1 MRAWF
6 LSALRPLAA
15 GVFCSFISFPHAF
28 GIEKDPVVPPSPDAG
43 EAVKASETM
52 VEALVHV
59 DRAKQ
64 RKDYAAAKT
73 ALNRRQVKTYNT
85 LVAALKDYPLLPY
98 LEYQDI
104 GNRLNSLPKAD
115 VAAFLSAYPDSY
127 LSDRLSHRW
136 LRTLATRQKWQ
147 DYNTFYNPELNDP
160 ELACN
165 SLRARLETGDETA
178 YDDVAPL
185 WNIAE
190 SQSKACDP
198 VFTRWIAAGKL
209 TPELLWERHSK
220 ALQAG
225 NTSLASYLSRQMA
238 EPQQKLAALFQDV
251 RRNPGLLA
259 QTTRFSTQSPEM
271 QEIILYGLQRMAL
284 TDAPKALV
292 LWQGYDA
299 QQLFEDSK
307 RLETQYHIATRLLR
321 QDNPEAAETLLSS
334 ISQITS
340 TDLTEALIRD
350 SLRKQDWEKA
360 YTWLTRLPV
369 DAQQTERW
377 LYWRA
382 RIMEELDIKEVDG
395 QSVQSL
401 YNRVAATRSFYGFL
415 SADKLGYEYRLV
427 DKPMLISPELQHQV
441 EQAPG
446 IQRARELYILGDIYG
461 ASREWFHTTRRMKT
475 EEIVAAGRLADRWG
489 WHRQG
494 IQAMIDAEYW
504 DDLQVRFP
512 LAYQEH
518 VATAAKATSV
528 NPLFLF
534 AIARQ
539 ESAFSPDARSS
550 AGALGLMQLMPAT
563 ALHTAKSTGIPY
575 SSKHD
580 LLKPEKNIALG
591 SRYLNQLL
599 NQFNGNRILA
609 AAAYNAGPTRVKQWL
624 SKDDAKLPYDVW
636 IETIPFHETR
646 GYVQNVLSFSV
657 IYGYRT
663 GEKQPFIT
671 PLEAGNSL

>member
-1 MRAWF
+1 MRAWLLF
-6 LSALRPLAA
+6 ALRPISV
-15 GVFCSFISFPHAF
+15 GVFGSFLMISSAI
-28 GIEKDPVVPPSPDAG
+28 GVEKNPVVAPSPDPS
-43 EAVKASETM
+43 EAVAE
-52 VEALVHV
+52 EAIIDTLVQV
-59 DRAKQ
+59 DRTEQ
-64 RKDYAAAKT
+64 RKNYAAAKT
-73 ALNRRQVKTYNT
+73 ALNRRQVQTYKKLIAT
-85 LVAALKDYPLLPY
+85 LEDYPLRPY

-104 GNRLNSLPKAD
+104 GNRLNALPKAE
-115 VAAFLSAYPDSY
+115 VAAFLSEYRDSY

-136 LRTLATRQKWQ
+136 LRILASRQQWQ
-147 DYNTFYNPELNDP
+147 DYNTFYNAELNDA

-178 YDDVAPL
+178 YEDVAPL

-190 SQSKACDP
+190 SQSKTCDP
-198 VFTRWIAAGKL
+198 VFTRWITAGKL
-209 TPELLWERHSK
+209 TPALLWERHSK
-220 ALQAG
+220 AVQAG
-225 NTSLASYLSRQMA
+225 NTGLASYLSRQMA
-238 EPQQKLAALFQDV
+238 EPQKELASLFQEV
-251 RRNPGLLA
+251 RLNPNILS

-271 QEIILYGLQRMAL
+271 QEIILYGLQRLAL
-284 TDAPKALV
+284 QDAPKALT

-321 QDNPEAAETLLSS
+321 QDNQDAAESLLSS

-340 TDLTEALIRD
+340 TDLTEALIRE

-360 YTWLTRLPV
+360 YNWLTRLPV
-369 DAQQTERW
+369 EAQQTERW

-427 DKPMLISPELQHQV
+427 DKPMLISPELQSQV

-446 IQRARELYILGDIYG
+446 VQRARELYILGDIYG

-475 EEIVAAGRLADRWG
+475 DEIVAAGRLADRWG

-528 NPLFLF
+528 NPLLLL

-539 ESAFSPDARSS
+539 ESAFSPDARSP

-563 ALHTAKSTGIPY
+563 ALHTAKRAGIAY
-575 SSKHD
+575 SNKHD

-609 AAAYNAGPTRVKQWL
+609 AAAYNAGPSRVKQWL
-624 SKDDAKLPYDVW
+624 SKEDAKLPYDVW

-671 PLEAGNSL
+671 PLEANNSL

>member
-1 MRAWF
+1 MRASF
-6 LSALRPLAA
+6 FSALRPVYA
-15 GVFCSFISFPHAF
+15 GLLCSFLTLSAF
-28 GIEKDPVVPPSPDAG
+28 ATEKAPVVAPSPA
-43 EAVKASETM
+43 ASEAM
-52 VEALVHV
+52 VEALTKV
-59 DRAKQ
+59 DRSKQ
-64 RKDYAAAKT
+64 RQDYAAAKS
-73 ALNRRQVKTYNT
+73 ALNQKQMQTYRKLLT
-85 LVAALKDYPLLPY
+85 GLEGYPLLPY

-104 GNRLNSLPKAD
+104 GNRMNALPKAD
-115 VAAFLSAYPDSY
+115 VAAFLSKYPDSY
-127 LSDRLSHRW
+127 LADRLSHRW
-136 LRTLATRQKWQ
+136 LRTLANRQQWQ
-147 DYNTFYNPELNDP
+147 DYNTFYNAELGDA
-160 ELACN
+160 ELACY
-165 SLRARLETGDETA
+165 SLRARLETGDKTA
-178 YDDVAPL
+178 FDDVAPL
-185 WNIAE
+185 WNVPE
-190 SQSKACDP
+190 SQHKACDP
-198 VFTRWIAAGKL
+198 VFAQWTAAGKL

-225 NTSLASYLSRQMA
+225 NTDLAGYLSRQMT
-238 EPQQKLAALFQDV
+238 EPQKKLALLYQDV
-251 RRNPGLLA
+251 RRNPGVLA
-259 QTTRFSTQSPEM
+259 QTTRFSKQSSEM
-271 QEIILYGLQRMAL
+271 QEIILYGLQRLALRDAPQAL
-284 TDAPKALV
+284 T

-299 QQLFEDSK
+299 QQLFEDSQ

-321 QDNPEAAETLLSS
+321 QDRQEDAEALLAS
-334 ISQITS
+334 ISHITS
-340 TDLTEALIRD
+340 TNLTEALIRD
-350 SLRKQDWEKA
+350 SLRKMDWEKA
-360 YTWLTRLPV
+360 FTWLTRLPV
-369 DAQQTERW
+369 EAQQTERW

-382 RIMEELDIKEVDG
+382 RIMEELDIKEIDG

-401 YNRVAATRSFYGFL
+401 YNRVAASRSFYGFL

-427 DKPMLISPELQHQV
+427 DKPMVISPALQAQV

-461 ASREWFHTTRRMKT
+461 ASREWFHTTRRMQT

-518 VATAAKATSV
+518 VTNAAKATSV

-550 AGALGLMQLMPAT
+550 AGALGLMQLMPST
-563 ALHTAKSTGIPY
+563 ALHTAKSAGIPY
-575 SSKHD
+575 KSKQD

-609 AAAYNAGPTRVKQWL
+609 AAAYNAGPTRVRQWL

-671 PLEAGNSL
+671 PLEANNSL

>member
-1 MRAWF
+1 MRAWLLF
-6 LSALRPLAA
+6 ALRPISA
-15 GVFCSFISFPHAF
+15 GVFGSFLMVSSAV
-28 GIEKDPVVPPSPDAG
+28 GVEKEPVVAPSPAAS
-43 EAVKASETM
+43 EAVASEATI
-52 VEALVHV
+52 ATLVQV
-59 DRAKQ
+59 DRTEQ
-64 RKDYAAAKT
+64 RKNYAAAKT
-73 ALNRRQVKTYNT
+73 ALNRRQVQTYKKLIAT
-85 LVAALKDYPLLPY
+85 LEDYPLLPY

-104 GNRLNSLPKAD
+104 GNRLNTLPKPD
-115 VAAFLSAYPDSY
+115 VAAFLSEYPDSY
-127 LSDRLSHRW
+127 LSDRLLHRW
-136 LRTLATRQKWQ
+136 LRTLASRQQWQ
-147 DYNTFYNPELNDP
+147 DYNTFYNAELNDA

-178 YDDVAPL
+178 YEDVAPL

-198 VFTRWIAAGKL
+198 VFTRWITAGKL
-209 TPELLWERHSK
+209 TPALLWERHSK
-220 ALQAG
+220 AVQAG
-225 NTSLASYLSRQMA
+225 NTGLAGYLSRQMA
-238 EPQQKLAALFQDV
+238 EPQKKLALLFQEV
-251 RRNPGLLA
+251 RLNPRILA
-259 QTTRFSTQSPEM
+259 QTSRFSTQSSEM
-271 QEIILYGLQRMAL
+271 QEIILYGLQRLALQDASKAL
-284 TDAPKALV
+284 T

-321 QDNPEAAETLLSS
+321 QDNQDAAESLLSS

-360 YTWLTRLPV
+360 YNWLTRLPV
-369 DAQQTERW
+369 EAQQTERW

-427 DKPMLISPELQHQV
+427 DKPMLISPELQSQV
-441 EQAPG
+441 EQAAG
-446 IQRARELYILGDIYG
+446 VQRARELYILGDIYG

-475 EEIVAAGRLADRWG
+475 DEIVAAGRLADRWG

-528 NPLFLF
+528 NPLLLL

-539 ESAFSPDARSS
+539 ESAFSPDARSP

-563 ALHTAKSTGIPY
+563 ALHTAKRAGIAY
-575 SSKHD
+575 SNKHD

-624 SKDDAKLPYDVW
+624 SKEDAKLPYDVW

-671 PLEAGNSL
+671 PLEANNSL

>member
-6 LSALRPLAA
+6 LTAFRPLSA
-15 GVFCSFISFPHAF
+15 GLFCSFLTVSTFAA
-28 GIEKDPVVPPSPDAG
+28 EKEPVVAPSPAASDAVV
-43 EAVKASETM
+43 ETLVKI
-52 VEALVHV
+52 
-59 DRAKQ
+59 DRTKQ
-64 RKDYAAAKT
+64 RQDYTAAKT
-73 ALNRRQVKTYNT
+73 ALNQRQLNTYRK
-85 LVAALKDYPLLPY
+85 LVTKLEDYPLLPY

-104 GNRLNSLPKAD
+104 GNRLNALPKAD
-115 VAAFLSAYPDSY
+115 VAAFLSNYPGSY
-127 LSDRLSHRW
+127 LADRLSHRW
-136 LRTLATRQKWQ
+136 LRTLASRQQWQ
-147 DYNTFYNPELNDP
+147 DYNTFYNPDLNDA
-160 ELACN
+160 ELACH
-165 SLRARLETGDETA
+165 SLRARLEIGDKTA
-178 YDDVAPL
+178 FDDVAPL

-198 VFTRWIAAGKL
+198 VFSRWMAAGKL
-209 TPELLWERHSK
+209 TPQLLWERHSK

-225 NTSLASYLSRQMA
+225 NVDLAGYLARQMA
-238 EPQQKLAALFQDV
+238 EPQKKLALLFQEV
-251 RRNPGLLA
+251 RRTPGVLA
-259 QTTRFSTQSPEM
+259 QTSRFSKQSPEM
-271 QEIILYGLQRMAL
+271 QEIILYGLQRLAIH
-284 TDAPKALV
+284 DAPKALT

-299 QQLFEDSK
+299 QQLFDDTK
-307 RLETQYHIATRLLR
+307 RLETQYYLATRLLR
-321 QDNPEAAETLLSS
+321 QDHQDAAETLLSS

-340 TDLTEALIRD
+340 TNLTEALIRD
-350 SLRKQDWEKA
+350 SLRKLDWEKA
-360 YTWLTRLPV
+360 FTWLTRLPIE
-369 DAQQTERW
+369 AQQTERW
-377 LYWRA
+377 MYWRA
-382 RIMEELDIKEVDG
+382 RIMEELDIKEIDG
-395 QSVQSL
+395 QSVKSL

-427 DKPMLISPELQHQV
+427 DKPMLISPELQTQV

-461 ASREWFHTTRRMKT
+461 ASREWFHTTRRMKN
-475 EEIVAAGRLADRWG
+475 EEMVAAGRLADRWG

-518 VATAAKATSV
+518 VASAAKATSV
-528 NPLFLF
+528 NPLFLM
-534 AIARQ
+534 AITRQ
-539 ESAFSPDARSS
+539 ESAFSPDAKSS

-563 ALHTAKSTGIPY
+563 AQQTAKRAGIPY
-575 SSKHD
+575 SSKQD

-591 SRYLNQLL
+591 SRYINQLL

-609 AAAYNAGPTRVKQWL
+609 AAAYNAGPSRVRQWL

-663 GEKQPFIT
+663 GEKQQFIT
-671 PLEAGNSL
+671 PLEAKNSL